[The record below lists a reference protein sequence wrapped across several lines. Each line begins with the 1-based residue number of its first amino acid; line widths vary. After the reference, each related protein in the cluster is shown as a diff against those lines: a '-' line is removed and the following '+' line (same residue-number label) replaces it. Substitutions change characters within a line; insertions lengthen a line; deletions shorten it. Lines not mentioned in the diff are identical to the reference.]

1 MPALRNFKPFFVN
14 SNLSIGNIRC
24 TDADELLRD
33 AAGNT
38 GNSYITYSLIKSTLG
53 DLSGISH
60 IPNIYEYDFKNA
72 DRDAEKVKGEC
83 THVFL
88 ILQDQIRIEESYNLK
103 LPYEGIISLLKK
115 CGKPVVVAGLGANSF
130 SGFDPN
136 FHKMLNPRLVRFL
149 GELSDLCPNIG
160 IRGEFTSEVLKKL
173 GIRNTQVIGCPSFFE
188 TGPNRVVKKPDFK
201 NIKPVLTSPLAST
214 AENLPAVMQDLM
226 ERDIINLS
234 VFGIIPQRYRKCD
247 YKRALRGDLGIFL
260 NPEKWKAFLRRFNFA
275 LGPRLHGSIAAINA
289 GLPALCTNADSR
301 ATEMCKF
308 LKIPHALA
316 DLRNYENPITPA
328 EFPSHLKKAYEA
340 CDIDAMNAAYPALFE
355 NYKNFIESHGI
366 ALKSG
371 ECMNADMLTD
381 VKMCGKV
388 ELSLRRIIN
397 KISNSVKKR
406 LKLPGIKKTP

>member
-130 SGFDPN
+130 SGFDTD

-188 TGPNRVVKKPDFK
+188 TGPNRVVK
-201 NIKPVLTSPLAST
+201 
-214 AENLPAVMQDLM
+214 
-226 ERDIINLS
+226 
-234 VFGIIPQRYRKCD
+234 
-247 YKRALRGDLGIFL
+247 
-260 NPEKWKAFLRRFNFA
+260 
-275 LGPRLHGSIAAINA
+275 
-289 GLPALCTNADSR
+289 
-301 ATEMCKF
+301 
-308 LKIPHALA
+308 
-316 DLRNYENPITPA
+316 NPI
-328 EFPSHLKKAYEA
+328 F
-340 CDIDAMNAAYPALFE
+340 
-355 NYKNFIESHGI
+355 
-366 ALKSG
+366 
-371 ECMNADMLTD
+371 
-381 VKMCGKV
+381 
-388 ELSLRRIIN
+388 
-397 KISNSVKKR
+397 
-406 LKLPGIKKTP
+406 KT